1 MVCKQFV
8 DMASAYEADQVIA
21 IATSATREA
30 KNQKEFIDRI
40 KQETGLDVHTI
51 SGREEARLIYLG

>member
-1 MVCKQFV
+1 
-8 DMASAYEADQVIA
+8 MASAYEADQVIA